1 MQLNDILEENSI
13 KAISDKTKI
22 PEENLEYLFALEFDA
37 LSRVKTLGFISIL
50 EREYKADLS
59 AVKTQALDYYGES
72 RESHLF
78 PIGQPVMDEHRSK
91 PKVLIIFIFLLLG
104 VSSWY
109 FFTQFDKKHLNDL
122 IPFMDDQTIKEEN
135 VAADLS
141 IDNTLK
147 ISEETI
153 EKNIVTPATEN
164 LKTQK
169 DNESDAVQEEDN
181 STANATISF
190 NSVISIDKMKKV

>member
-59 AVKTQALDYYGES
+59 AVKTQAMDYYGKS

>member
-22 PEENLEYLFALEFDA
+22 SEENLEYLFALEFDA
-37 LSRVKTLGFISIL
+37 LSKVKTLGFISIM

-59 AVKTQALDYYGES
+59 AVKTQALEYYGES
-72 RESHLF
+72 RDSNLF
-78 PIGQPVMDEHRSK
+78 PIGQPVMDEERSR
-91 PKVLIIFIFLLLG
+91 PKGLIIFIFLLLG

-122 IPFMDDQTIKEEN
+122 IPFMEEQTLESPVSSDEN
-135 VAADLS
+135 VV
-141 IDNTLK
+141 NTLK

-153 EKNIVTPATEN
+153 KKDVVTPATESQ
-164 LKTQK
+164 KTQ
-169 DNESDAVQEEDN
+169 EDN
-181 STANATISF
+181 STENTTISF
-190 NSVISIDKMKKV
+190 KSVNSIDKMKKV